1 MCSNYEIITPSHFQS
16 ASGSETETD
25 ELAEEQP

>member
-1 MCSNYEIITPSHFQS
+1 MGSNHEIITSSHYQS
-16 ASGSETETD
+16 DSGSETETD

>member
-1 MCSNYEIITPSHFQS
+1 MCSNYEIKTSSHYQ
-16 ASGSETETD
+16 SGSETETD